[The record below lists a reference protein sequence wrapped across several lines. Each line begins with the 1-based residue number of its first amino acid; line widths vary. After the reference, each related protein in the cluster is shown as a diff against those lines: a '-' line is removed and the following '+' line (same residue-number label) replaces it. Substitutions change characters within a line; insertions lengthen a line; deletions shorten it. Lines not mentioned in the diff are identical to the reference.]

1 LNNPDM
7 ADTHL
12 ILPPAELQGCVR
24 AFIAR
29 DKTRGGAPPRSAV
42 NHFPAA
48 PFCAITWFITG
59 QAHLGDDGAGALL
72 DRVVVSGPL
81 SRPLVTWN
89 PAPVHAFM
97 VVLYPDAFQEM
108 TGAALPALADQL
120 LPLRQVLA
128 PAWHG
133 FADAVLRAA
142 SDGER
147 LRMAQSFLCGQWQP
161 VRRPVD
167 PGAPWLRALQRRL
180 QDVQRAIGERQ
191 FERKVKQLTGQSMQ
205 ALRRTGR
212 LESALLQAR
221 GAAEQGALD
230 WSRVAVD
237 AGYADQPHLC
247 REVRR
252 LAGAAPSQLLR
263 HSQDDDGYWLYRHWR
278 GSDAG

>member
-1 LNNPDM
+1 LNNSDI

-12 ILPPAELQGCVR
+12 VLPPAALHGCVR

-29 DKTRGGAPPRSAV
+29 DKTGNGAAPQSAV

-59 QAHLGDDGAGALL
+59 QAYLGDAGAGPLL

-97 VVLYPDAFQEM
+97 VVLYPDAFQDM
-108 TGAALPALADQL
+108 TGAAPAALADRL
-120 LPLRQVLA
+120 LPLHQVLA
-128 PAWHG
+128 PAWQA
-133 FADAVLRAA
+133 FADAVLQAG

-147 LRMAQSFLCGQWQP
+147 LRIAQAFLCTQWQP
-161 VRRPVD
+161 VQRPCD

-180 QDVQRAIGERQ
+180 HDVQRAIGERQ

-205 ALRRTGR
+205 ALRGTGR

-221 GAAEQGALD
+221 GAADEGSLD
-230 WSRVAVD
+230 WSRVAFD

-252 LAGAAPSQLLR
+252 LAGAAPNQLLR
-263 HSQDDDGYWLYRHWR
+263 RSRDDDGYWLYRYWR
-278 GSDAG
+278 

>member
-1 LNNPDM
+1 MNNPDI

-12 ILPPAELQGCVR
+12 ILPPAALHGCVR

-29 DKTRGGAPPRSAV
+29 DKTRGGAAPQPAV

-48 PFCAITWFITG
+48 PFCAITWFIKG
-59 QAHLGDDGAGALL
+59 HACLGDAGSGPQL

-108 TGAALPALADQL
+108 TGAALPGLADRL
-120 LPLRQVLA
+120 LPLHQVLA
-128 PAWHG
+128 PAWRA
-133 FADAVLRAA
+133 FAAAVLRAA

-147 LRMAQSFLCGQWQP
+147 LRMAQSFLCAQWRP
-161 VRRPVD
+161 VRRSMD
-167 PGAPWLRALQRRL
+167 QGAPWLRALQRRL
-180 QDVQRAIGERQ
+180 HDAQRAIGERQ

-205 ALRRTGR
+205 ALRRAGR

-221 GAAEQGALD
+221 GAADQGALD
-230 WSRVAVD
+230 WSRVAFD

-247 REVRR
+247 RDVRR
-252 LAGAAPSQLLR
+252 LAGAAPNQLLR
-263 HSQDDDGYWLYRHWR
+263 RSRDDDGYWLYRYWR
-278 GSDAG
+278 